1 MKKLTIVIMCMIATG
16 LLFTAAFAAH
26 DVGSGTA
33 AVVAGDVAK
42 GKALFNDTKFAGAT
56 SGKSCNTCHPNG
68 KGLEMAADK
77 KEFNI
82 MGKKQKS
89 LEEAVN
95 FCIEN
100 AIKGKAIDTASNQMK
115 DIVAYIKSLK
125 GKMMDKAMP
134 MKEKKA
140 APGY

>member
-1 MKKLTIVIMCMIATG
+1 MKKLTIVIVCIIATG

-26 DVGSGTA
+26 HVESGTA
-33 AVVAGDVAK
+33 AFIAGDVAK
-42 GKALFNDTKFAGAT
+42 GKALFNDTKFGGAT
-56 SGKSCNTCHPNG
+56 SGKSCNSCHPNG
-68 KGLEMAADK
+68 KGLEKAGDK

-95 FCIEN
+95 FCIEM

-125 GKMMDKAMP
+125 GMMM
-134 MKEKKA
+134 EKKQS
-140 APGY
+140 PGY